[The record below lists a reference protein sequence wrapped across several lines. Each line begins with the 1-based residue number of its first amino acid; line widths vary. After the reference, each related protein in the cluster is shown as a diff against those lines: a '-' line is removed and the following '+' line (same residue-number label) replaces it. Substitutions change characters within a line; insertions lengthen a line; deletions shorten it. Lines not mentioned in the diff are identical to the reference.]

1 MSGYGATVGSIELT
15 KQQACHIAIAGQ
27 LLTHDRP
34 RDLLATLRGLCSMQ
48 LDQTAAIAP
57 SADLVAWSR
66 LGAAYHP
73 EQMRDGL
80 AIERTMFEYRNLVYP
95 MSDLDLYRPVMAAWS
110 EGDEGGHPRVRRW
123 MKVNDRFRRYIL
135 TELERSGPLQAKDLD
150 DRSVEPWAS
159 SGWNNNRNVPLMLEF
174 MEARGEI
181 AVTARERRQRLWDL
195 ASRVHPEPSEIIDP
209 ADAAQRR
216 KERRM
221 RWLGIAREKVADGA
235 GVPAVVEGV
244 AGTWRVDPGAVEPG
258 SLERPFEGRTAMLS
272 PFDRLVQNRERL
284 RDLFDFDYC
293 LEMYL
298 PAAKRRW
305 GYYALPVLHHD
316 RFIGAVDAKADHAAS
331 TLRVL
336 TIRVEP
342 DTGFE
347 ELHAI
352 DDQIAALA
360 SWLGVDNITRP

>member
-1 MSGYGATVGSIELT
+1 MVSPRYGAIVGPIELT
-15 KQQACHIAIAGQ
+15 KQDACRIAIAGQ
-27 LLTHDRP
+27 LLTADRP
-34 RDLLATLRGLCSMQ
+34 PDLLAALRGLCSMQ
-48 LDQTAAIAP
+48 LDQTAPIAP

-66 LGAAYHP
+66 LGTAYHP
-73 EQMRDGL
+73 DQMCDGL
-80 AIERTMFEYRNLVYP
+80 STDRTLFEYRNLLYP
-95 MSDLDLYRPVMAAWS
+95 MSDLDLYRPVMAAWP
-110 EGDEGGHPRVRRW
+110 GDEGGWSKRMSSW

-181 AVTARERRQRLWDL
+181 AVTARERRQRVWDL
-195 ASRVHPEPSEIIDP
+195 ATRVYPEPTEVIDRD
-209 ADAAQRR
+209 DATERR
-216 KERRM
+216 RRRRM

-244 AGTWRVDPGAVEPG
+244 GGTWRVDPDAV
-258 SLERPFEGRTAMLS
+258 ERPFEGRTAMLS

-284 RDLFDFDYC
+284 RDLFGFDYC

-316 RFIGAVDAKADHAAS
+316 RFIGAVDAKADHKSS

-352 DDQIAALA
+352 DDEIDALA
-360 SWLGVDNITRP
+360 AWLGLATVIRP

>member
-1 MSGYGATVGSIELT
+1 VAPIELT
-15 KQQACHIAIAGQ
+15 KQDARRIAITAQ
-27 LLTHDRP
+27 LLTAHRP
-34 RDLLATLRGLCSMQ
+34 RTLHDALHGLCSMQ
-48 LDQTAAIAP
+48 LDQTSAIAP

-66 LGAAYHP
+66 LGDAYRP
-73 EQMRDGL
+73 EHLQLGVSTD
-80 AIERTMFEYRNLVYP
+80 RTLFEYRNLVYP
-95 MSDLDLYRPVMAAWS
+95 MSDLDLYRPLMAAWPGPGS
-110 EGDEGGHPRVRRW
+110 GWHERLRSW
-123 MKVNDRFRRYIL
+123 MRVNDGFRRYIL

-181 AVTARERRQRLWDL
+181 AVTARERRQRLWDI
-195 ASRVHPEPSEIIDP
+195 AWRVHPEPGEVIDP
-209 ADAAQRR
+209 EDAADRR
-216 KERRM
+216 RQRRM
-221 RWLGIAREKVADGA
+221 RWLGIARDADADGA
-235 GVPAVVEGV
+235 GVPALVQGV
-244 AGTWRVDPGAVEPG
+244 PGLWRVDPDA
-258 SLERPFEGRTAMLS
+258 LDRPFEGRTAMLS

-284 RDLFDFDYC
+284 RLLFDFDYC

-305 GYYALPVLHHD
+305 GYYALPVLDHD
-316 RFIGAVDAKADHAAS
+316 RFIGAVDAKADHKAS

-336 TIRVEP
+336 TITLEP

-352 DDQIAALA
+352 DDQIEALA
-360 SWLGVDNITRP
+360 SWLGLATITRP

>member
-1 MSGYGATVGSIELT
+1 MSPIELT
-15 KQQACHIAIAGQ
+15 KEQARRIAIAGQ
-27 LLTHDRP
+27 LLTADRP
-34 RDLLATLRGLCSMQ
+34 RTLVETLQGLCSMQ
-48 LDQTAAIAP
+48 LDQTSAIAP

-66 LGAAYHP
+66 LGDAYRP
-73 EQMRDGL
+73 EQMHDGV
-80 AIERTMFEYRNLVYP
+80 AMERTLFEYRNLLYP
-95 MSDLDLYRPVMAAWS
+95 MSDLPLYRPVMAAWPDGES
-110 EGDEGGHPRVRRW
+110 GWHQRLRSW

-159 SGWNNNRNVPLMLEF
+159 TGWNNNRNVPLMLEF

-181 AVTARERRQRLWDL
+181 AVTARERRQRLWDI
-195 ASRVHPEPSEIIDP
+195 AWRVYPESTELVDP
-209 ADAAQRR
+209 DEAAQQRQA
-216 KERRM
+216 RRM
-221 RWLGIAREKVADGA
+221 RWLGIAREKVAEGA
-235 GVPAVVEGV
+235 GTPTVVEGT
-244 AGTWRVDPGAVEPG
+244 AGNWRVDPDA
-258 SLERPFEGRTAMLS
+258 LDALDRPFEGRTAMLS

-305 GYYALPVLHHD
+305 GYYALPVLHHE
-316 RFIGAVDAKADHAAS
+316 RFIGAVDAKADHKTS

-336 TIRVEP
+336 TISVEP
-342 DTGFE
+342 HTGFE

-352 DDQIAALA
+352 DDEIASLA
-360 SWLGVDNITRP
+360 SWLGLATITRP

>member
-1 MSGYGATVGSIELT
+1 VLELT
-15 KQQACHIAIAGQ
+15 KEHARRIAIAGQ
-27 LLTHDRP
+27 LLTADRP
-34 RDLLATLRGLCSMQ
+34 RTLLDAVRGLCSMQ

-66 LGAAYHP
+66 LGDAYRP

-80 AIERTMFEYRNLVYP
+80 TTDRTLFEYRNLLYP
-95 MSDLDLYRPVMAAWS
+95 MSDLDLYRPVMAAWPS
-110 EGDEGGHPRVRRW
+110 AESGWEQRIRAW
-123 MKVNDRFRRYIL
+123 MKVNARFHRYIL
-135 TELERSGPLQAKDLD
+135 AELERSGPLQAKDLD
-150 DRSVEPWAS
+150 DRSVEPWTS

-181 AVTARERRQRLWDL
+181 AVTARERRQRVWDI
-195 ASRVHPEPSEIIDP
+195 ASRVYPAPTEVIEPD
-209 ADAAQRR
+209 DAARRRQQRR
-216 KERRM
+216 M
-221 RWLGIAREKVADGA
+221 QWLGIARDRVADGA

-244 AGTWRVDPGAVEPG
+244 AGTWRVDPDAVD
-258 SLERPFEGRTAMLS
+258 RPFEGRTAMLS

-305 GYYALPVLHHD
+305 GYYALPVLFDD
-316 RFIGAVDAKADHAAS
+316 RFVGAVDAKADHKTS

-336 TIRVEP
+336 TISVEP

-352 DDQIAALA
+352 DDEIAALA
-360 SWLGVDNITRP
+360 SWLGLETITRP

>member
-1 MSGYGATVGSIELT
+1 MRRSDTLRRVAVIELT
-15 KQQACHIAIAGQ
+15 KERACRIAISAQ
-27 LLTHDRP
+27 LLTADRP
-34 RDLLATLRGLCSMQ
+34 RTLLDTVRGLCSMQ

-66 LGAAYHP
+66 LGDAYRP
-73 EQMRDGL
+73 EHMRAGL
-80 AIERTMFEYRNLVYP
+80 ETDRTLFEYGNLLYP
-95 MSDLDLYRPVMAAWS
+95 MSDLDLYRPVMAGWPGES
-110 EGDEGGHPRVRRW
+110 SGWHDRIRSW
-123 MKVNDRFRRYIL
+123 MKVNERFRRYIVA
-135 TELERSGPLQAKDLD
+135 ELERSGPLQAKDLD

-181 AVTARERRQRLWDL
+181 AVTARERRQRVWDL
-195 ASRVHPEPSEIIDP
+195 ASRVHPEPAGVIEPDE
-209 ADAAQRR
+209 AAQQRR
-216 KERRM
+216 QRRM
-221 RWLGIAREKVADGA
+221 QWLGIAREKAADGA
-235 GVPAVVEGV
+235 GLPAVVEGV
-244 AGTWRVDPGAVEPG
+244 AGTWRVDPDA
-258 SLERPFEGRTAMLS
+258 LDRPFQGRTAMLS

-316 RFIGAVDAKADHAAS
+316 RFIGAVDAKADHKTS

-336 TIRVEP
+336 TISVEP

-352 DDQIAALA
+352 DDEIAALA
-360 SWLGVDNITRP
+360 SWLGLGTITRP